1 MRRKDTKSVKRS
13 KITTQ
18 PLKAMERPNIVGIK
32 SDIIEHPKTSPKL
45 SKIIR
50 KNENVSQVGSDK
62 TLYSKIKKNENF
74 LNQKNAKT
82 TKRY

>member
-18 PLKAMERPNIVGIK
+18 QLKAMERPNIVGIK

-50 KNENVSQVGSDK
+50 KNENVSLVGSDK
-62 TLYSKIKKNENF
+62 TLYSKIKIF
-74 LNQKNAKT
+74 W
-82 TKRY
+82 TKQM

>member
-1 MRRKDTKSVKRS
+1 MRRKDTKSLKRS

-18 PLKAMERPNIVGIK
+18 QLKAMERPNIVGIK

-50 KNENVSQVGSDK
+50 KNENVSLVGSDK
-62 TLYSKIKKNENF
+62 TLYSKIKKKENF
-74 LNQKNAKT
+74 LNQANVKT